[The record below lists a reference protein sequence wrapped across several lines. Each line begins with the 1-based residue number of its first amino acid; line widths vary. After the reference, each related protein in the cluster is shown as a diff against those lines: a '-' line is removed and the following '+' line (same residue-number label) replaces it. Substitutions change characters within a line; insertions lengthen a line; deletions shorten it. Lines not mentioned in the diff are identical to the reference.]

1 MAVLR
6 AVEVE
11 KRFGSFVAVSGA
23 SLRVEPGRIHA
34 VVGENGA
41 GKSTLLRVMAGQL
54 APDRGHVE
62 IDGKRLSPHTAA
74 EAIARG
80 VGMVAQHFQL
90 IDALSVLENAILG
103 AEPTGAFG
111 VLDLPAA
118 EAKLKGVLKD
128 LGVELDVRA
137 RVRDLGVGDRQRLEI
152 ARVLYRDA
160 RVLILDEPTA
170 VLTPNEAT
178 QLYATLKRLADGG
191 RAVIVVTH
199 KLDEVATHARAVT
212 VLRRGCV
219 VASRELG
226 ETPHGDELRRLTQD
240 VMGDAG
246 AAPMRRAH
254 AEKGEMLLELRSV
267 ARAPE
272 LRSASLS
279 VHAGEIVGVAGVE
292 GSGQQEL
299 VRVLAGLLAPSA
311 GTMEA
316 KAVISVL
323 HGDRHAEGLV
333 LDASLRDNLLLGELE
348 RYVRGIGLLD
358 ASRMETEASARL
370 NRSGAIPRDLELPAQ
385 ALSGGNQQ
393 KLVLERAMSRA
404 AKILVLAHP
413 TRGVDVG
420 AARAI
425 HAKILEVAST
435 GVAILVFGADLD
447 ELRAICDRIVVLARG
462 SIVGEVPADA
472 DNERIGALMLT
483 EAAP

>member
-1 MAVLR
+1 VAVLC
-6 AVEVE
+6 AVDVE
-11 KRFGSFVAVSGA
+11 KRFGSCVAVSRA
-23 SLRVEPGRIHA
+23 NLRVEPGRIHA

-54 APDRGHVE
+54 VPEAGHVE
-62 IDGKRLSPHTAA
+62 IDGKRLAPHSAA

-90 IDALSVLENAILG
+90 IDALTVLENTILG
-103 AEPTGAFG
+103 VEPTGVFG
-111 VLDLPAA
+111 ILDLAAA
-118 EAKLKGVLKD
+118 EAKLTGVLKD
-128 LGVELDVRA
+128 LGVKLDVRA
-137 RVRDLGVGDRQRLEI
+137 RVRELGVGDRQRLEI

-160 RVLILDEPTA
+160 RVVILDEPTA
-170 VLTPNEAT
+170 VLTPKEAA
-178 QLYATLKRLADGG
+178 QLYETLHRLAEGG
-191 RAVIVVTH
+191 RAVVVVTH

-212 VLRRGCV
+212 VLRRGRV

-226 ETPHGDELRRLTQD
+226 ETPHAEELRQLTQD

-246 AAPMRRAH
+246 TAPTRRAH
-254 AEKGEMLLELRSV
+254 PARGEPLLELR
-267 ARAPE
+267 AIERKPE
-272 LRSASLS
+272 LRSISLE
-279 VHAGEIVGVAGVE
+279 VHAGEILGVAGVE
-292 GSGQQEL
+292 GSGQSEL
-299 VRVLAGLLAPSA
+299 VRLLAGLLAPRA
-311 GTMEA
+311 GRMEA
-316 KAVISVL
+316 KAQISVL

-348 RYVRGIGLLD
+348 HYVRGGLLD
-358 ASRMETEASARL
+358 ASRMEAEASERL
-370 NRSGAIPRDLELPAQ
+370 GRSGAVPRDLELPAQ

-393 KLVLERAMSRA
+393 KLVVERAMSRA

-425 HAKILEVAST
+425 HRKILEAAEK
-435 GVAILVFGADLD
+435 GVGILVFGADLD
-447 ELRAICDRIVVLARG
+447 ELRALCDRIVVLARG

-483 EAAP
+483 EATS

>member
-1 MAVLR
+1 MAVLC

-23 SLRVEPGRIHA
+23 NLRVEPGRIHA

-54 APDRGHVE
+54 VPQHGHVE
-62 IDGKRLSPHTAA
+62 IDGKRLEPHTAA

-90 IDALSVLENAILG
+90 IDALTVLENAILG
-103 AEPTGAFG
+103 VEPTGVFG
-111 VLDLPAA
+111 LLDLASA
-118 EAKLKGVLKD
+118 EAKLERVLKD

-152 ARVLYRDA
+152 ARVLFRDA
-160 RVLILDEPTA
+160 RVVILDEPTA
-170 VLTPNEAT
+170 VLTPKEAT
-178 QLYATLKRLADGG
+178 QLYATLRRLAEGG
-191 RAVIVVTH
+191 RAVVVVTH
-199 KLDEVATHARAVT
+199 KLNEVATYAGAVT
-212 VLRRGCV
+212 VLRRGRI
-219 VASRELG
+219 VASRPLG
-226 ETPHGDELRRLTQD
+226 DAAHGDELRLLTQD

-246 AAPMRRAH
+246 VAPTSRTRAPS
-254 AEKGEMLLELRSV
+254 GELLLELRSI
-267 ARAPE
+267 ALEPA
-272 LRSASLS
+272 LRSVSLS
-279 VHAGEIVGVAGVE
+279 VRAGEIVGVAGIE
-292 GSGQQEL
+292 GSGQREL
-299 VRVLAGLLAPSA
+299 VGVLSGLLSPGA
-311 GTMEA
+311 GRMVA
-316 KAVISVL
+316 KASVSVL

-348 RYVRGIGLLD
+348 RYARAGGLLD
-358 ASRMETEASARL
+358 AARMEVDAGARL
-370 NRSGAIPRDLELPAQ
+370 ALSGAVPRELDLPAQ

-393 KLVLERAMSRA
+393 KLVVERAMSRA
-404 AKILVLAHP
+404 AKVLVLAHP

-425 HAKILEVAST
+425 HAKILEAASQ
-435 GVAILVFGADLD
+435 GAAILVFGADLD
-447 ELRAICDRIVVLARG
+447 ELRALCDRIVVLARG

-483 EAAP
+483 EASS